1 MQSSVACIRINASVV
16 FLRRK
21 NPMSCAE
28 GSLRRFVFCKK
39 PDAMCRRLF
48 FGDDYLSVLFG
59 SNIFDD
65 ALEA

>member
-1 MQSSVACIRINASVV
+1 
-16 FLRRK
+16 
-21 NPMSCAE
+21 MSCAE
-28 GSLRRFVFCKK
+28 GSLRRFVFARSQT
-39 PDAMCRRLF
+39 PLPTAIF